1 MPPLNYSKWD
11 NLDDS
16 DDEEAEAPVGM
27 KTGASRPEPQGQG
40 QEAKQT
46 ASVLPAFVVQSVSIA
61 DKRPTYINVVS
72 SPAVPGGAMTGVASD
87 EGGVT
92 ASFPYIC
99 GDLRTDTDLQ
109 SAPCYV
115 IELIVH
121 PETMKRAEKDRQ
133 TQMAVIK
140 TALAVVSEKSIPVQA
155 ESWSMCE
162 SESLRE
168 PSGAY
173 FFAPGRMM
181 QAAAARAGAAT
192 STAAA
197 SMGDED
203 LADIDDDD
211 EGDSPVE

>member
-1 MPPLNYSKWD
+1 MAN
-11 NLDDS
+11 
-16 DDEEAEAPVGM
+16 
-27 KTGASRPEPQGQG
+27 
-40 QEAKQT
+40 
-46 ASVLPAFVVQSVSIA
+46 
-61 DKRPTYINVVS
+61 
-72 SPAVPGGAMTGVASD
+72 
-87 EGGVT
+87 
-92 ASFPYIC
+92 FPYIC
-99 GDLRTDTDLQ
+99 GDLRTDTDLK
-109 SAPCYV
+109 SEPCYV

-140 TALAVVSEKSIPVQA
+140 TAMAVVSEKSIPVQA
-155 ESWSMCE
+155 ENWALCE

-181 QAAAARAGAAT
+181 QAAASAGAAT

-211 EGDSPVE
+211 EDSPVE

>member
-16 DDEEAEAPVGM
+16 DDDEVEAPVGM
-27 KTGASRPEPQGQG
+27 KTGASQPEAQGQG
-40 QEAKQT
+40 QEKQT
-46 ASVLPAFVVQSVSIA
+46 ASVLPAFVIQSTSIA
-61 DKRPTYINVVS
+61 DKKPTYINVVS
-72 SPAVPGGAMTGVASD
+72 SPAVPGGGMSGVAND
-87 EGGVT
+87 GGIM
-92 ASFPYIC
+92 ANFPYIC
-99 GDLRTDTDLQ
+99 GDLRTDTDLK
-109 SAPCYV
+109 SEPCYV

-140 TALAVVSEKSIPVQA
+140 TAMAVVSEKSIPVQA
-155 ESWSMCE
+155 ENWTLCE

-168 PSGAY
+168 PSGAF

-181 QAAAARAGAAT
+181 QAAASAGAAT

-211 EGDSPVE
+211 EDSPVE